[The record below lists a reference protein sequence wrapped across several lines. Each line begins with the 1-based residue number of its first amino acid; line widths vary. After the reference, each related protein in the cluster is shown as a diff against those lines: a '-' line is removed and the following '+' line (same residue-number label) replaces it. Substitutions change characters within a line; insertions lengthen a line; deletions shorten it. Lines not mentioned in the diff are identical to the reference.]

1 MVPFQPCLTV
11 RLESQMKDY
20 PIHTVQIGNT
30 RMFTI
35 DGVNKASTVVGIV
48 QKHYQEKISLQD
60 DGVLLKPIPKQP
72 WELSKD
78 KIQLKTK
85 LGEGAFGEVWKGTLR
100 QSPTK
105 TVEAAIKVTK
115 LKEDNKKYM
124 QEMYKEARLMRQYQ
138 HMQAPEV
145 VATHIYTREC
155 DVYSYGI
162 LVWEIFNNAKMPFAE
177 YDNKTVRARIFDPT
191 FRPPLSDDLPDEIRV
206 IVTACWAAQ
215 PNNRPVMKDVAWILK
230 RFQKHNVPEQA
241 IRKPA
246 PPAPAAKPMPAE
258 PPPAVAPP
266 AIIAP
271 VVIAKTTKII
281 PKDRRM
287 ASKPATP
294 QAKPVAPPSRKGFP
308 DPRKVYIEMEVESAA
323 SKRKS
328 RRASTVKAGEK
339 KKSSTPKRKNRE
351 QEYEVEAIISHSVV
365 DGVVVYQVT
374 WVGYPGEVTDLLEED
389 LILEIRFSP
398 SCTFYVTVS

>member
-1 MVPFQPCLTV
+1 MVEELENEPWYHGALPLEDITALVAVKGDFLIRELEPEGGRGPMPCLTV

-35 DGVNKASTVVGIV
+35 DGVNKGSTVVGIV

-138 HMQAPEV
+138 HMISAGAAFKISQV
-145 VATHIYTREC
+145 VL
-155 DVYSYGI
+155 G
-162 LVWEIFNNAKMPFAE
+162 
-177 YDNKTVRARIFDPT
+177 
-191 FRPPLSDDLPDEIRV
+191 
-206 IVTACWAAQ
+206 
-215 PNNRPVMKDVAWILK
+215 
-230 RFQKHNVPEQA
+230 A
-241 IRKPA
+241 I
-246 PPAPAAKPMPAE
+246 E
-258 PPPAVAPP
+258 L
-266 AIIAP
+266 
-271 VVIAKTTKII
+271 
-281 PKDRRM
+281 
-287 ASKPATP
+287 
-294 QAKPVAPPSRKGFP
+294 
-308 DPRKVYIEMEVESAA
+308 SAA
-323 SKRKS
+323 RDHCCQRTGVYPHLSY
-328 RRASTVKAGEK
+328 V
-339 KKSSTPKRKNRE
+339 PNR
-351 QEYEVEAIISHSVV
+351 
-365 DGVVVYQVT
+365 T
-374 WVGYPGEVTDLLEED
+374 MLLD
-389 LILEIRFSP
+389 SMVWLWKMIM
-398 SCTFYVTVS
+398 

>member
-1 MVPFQPCLTV
+1 MVLKAVYQDGELENEPWYHGALPLEDITALVAVKGDFLIRELEPEGGRGPMPCLTV

-35 DGVNKASTVVGIV
+35 DGVNKGSTVVGIV

-138 HMQAPEV
+138 HINV
-145 VATHIYTREC
+145 VGFYGMVMENDNVMIVMEMVNGALIVAKILQHI
-155 DVYSYGI
+155 
-162 LVWEIFNNAKMPFAE
+162 
-177 YDNKTVRARIFDPT
+177 
-191 FRPPLSDDLPDEIRV
+191 V
-206 IVTACWAAQ
+206 I
-215 PNNRPVMKDVAWILK
+215 
-230 RFQKHNVPEQA
+230 
-241 IRKPA
+241 
-246 PPAPAAKPMPAE
+246 
-258 PPPAVAPP
+258 
-266 AIIAP
+266 
-271 VVIAKTTKII
+271 
-281 PKDRRM
+281 
-287 ASKPATP
+287 
-294 QAKPVAPPSRKGFP
+294 
-308 DPRKVYIEMEVESAA
+308 
-323 SKRKS
+323 
-328 RRASTVKAGEK
+328 
-339 KKSSTPKRKNRE
+339 
-351 QEYEVEAIISHSVV
+351 
-365 DGVVVYQVT
+365 
-374 WVGYPGEVTDLLEED
+374 
-389 LILEIRFSP
+389 
-398 SCTFYVTVS
+398 